1 MITDWH
7 FYLVAIPAVML
18 QGMGKGGFSGMGAL
32 SLPLMC
38 LVISP
43 VQAAAIQLP
52 ILMAQDIV
60 GIWAYRRNM
69 DKRTFFYCLPGTMI
83 GIAIATFFAAQ
94 VTPVFI
100 QLMVGIIAA
109 GFVLVS
115 APRAGDKA
123 AEPNVTKATFWSSV
137 AGFTSFIANAGGP
150 PMQVYLMPLKLSPA
164 VYAGT
169 MVSLFFI
176 VNWVKFIA
184 FWSLGQVS
192 LPNLSTS
199 AALLPV
205 AIAATFLGVWMVK
218 RLSGA
223 RFYPIIRGLTVLV
236 GLKLIWD
243 GANGLLQST

>member
-1 MITDWH
+1 
-7 FYLVAIPAVML
+7 ML

-60 GIWAYRRNM
+60 GLWAYRRNM
-69 DKRTFFYCLPGTMI
+69 DKRTFLYCLPGTMI
-83 GIAIATFFAAQ
+83 GIAIATYFAAR
-94 VTPVFI
+94 VTPEFV

-115 APRAGDKA
+115 LPRAGDKA
-123 AEPNVTKATFWSSV
+123 IEQNIGKATGCSSV
-137 AGFTSFIANAGGP
+137 AGVTSFIANAGGP
-150 PMQVYLMPLKLSPA
+150 PMQIYLMPLKLPPA

-169 MVSLFFI
+169 MVALFFI

-184 FWSLGQVS
+184 FGALGQISVG
-192 LPNLSTS
+192 NLTTS
-199 AALLPV
+199 AVLLPV
-205 AIAATFLGVWMVK
+205 AIGATFIGVWLVK
-218 RLSGA
+218 RISGA
-223 RFYPIIRGLTVLV
+223 RFYPIIRTLTCLV
-236 GLKLIWD
+236 GVKLIWD
-243 GANGLLQST
+243 GANGLLRG

>member
-52 ILMAQDIV
+52 ILMAQDLV
-60 GIWAYRRNM
+60 GLWAYRRNM

-83 GIAIATFFAAQ
+83 GIAIATYFAAR
-94 VTPVFI
+94 VTPEFV
-100 QLMVGIIAA
+100 QLMVGVIAA

-115 APRAGDKA
+115 VPRAGDKA
-123 AEPNVTKATFWSSV
+123 ADPNLSKATLWSSV

-150 PMQVYLMPLKLSPA
+150 PIQVYLMPLKLPPA

-169 MVSLFFI
+169 MVALFFI

-184 FWSLGQVS
+184 FGALGQISVG
-192 LPNLSTS
+192 NLSTS

-205 AIAATFLGVWMVK
+205 AIGATFVGVWMVK
-218 RLSGA
+218 RISGA
-223 RFYPIIRGLTVLV
+223 RFYPIIRTLTCLV
-236 GLKLIWD
+236 GVKLIWD
-243 GANGLLQST
+243 GAQGLLRD